1 VRAGKTAESCGQSGL
16 ACLALLLFALSAQAA
31 RADTIDLAPLAAAW
45 PASFELRGTKT
56 EPTWVESVRF
66 VRQGDLFVLEGG
78 GLPEGEQVVEAV
90 RVTADGRIIRVA
102 CPQHMNCGDTRPM
115 TGFLALAELV
125 AAQRRGAAPAV
136 AATVTYAG
144 RDLACLPAERLGVAD
159 PVIDPCFDLA
169 TGAVLAQRTRTDLT
183 FSGPTLDAASIRFV
197 EPPTPVGPF
206 PPT

>member
-1 VRAGKTAESCGQSGL
+1 MGATAAESVGRQGGWT
-16 ACLALLLFALSAQAA
+16 CLSLLVFALSAPAA
-31 RADTIDLAPLAAAW
+31 GADTVDLARLVASW
-45 PASFELRGTKT
+45 PTSFEVRGTKT

-78 GLPEGEQVVEAV
+78 GLPEGEQIVEAV
-90 RVTADGRIIRVA
+90 RVTADGKIIRVA
-102 CPQHMNCGDTRPM
+102 CPQHMDCGDTRPM

-125 AAQRRGAAPAV
+125 AAQRRGAAPG
-136 AATVTYAG
+136 AAAAATYAG
-144 RDLACLPAERLGVAD
+144 RRLACLPAERLGVAD

-169 TGAVLAQRTRTDLT
+169 TGAVLAQRTRTDFT

-197 EPPTPVGPF
+197 DPPAPVGPF